1 MTCGKQAAHGELEA
15 GAIGSKALRAAALR
29 ALRLLVAAVDD
40 GDALAYFVPG
50 IVSGLSKAL
59 LAAGAALRRALVVG
73 HVAID
78 IMQINSANILGETVM
93 SKVRLQLAF
102 VVFTCLCWLQQLDM
116 PTPYGTISGT
126 GSPRRVQS
134 GRRESR
140 GTSGRQR
147 GCCGGHRRADGH
159 PAAHPLRPARTHNS
173 GGTGHIGSIEC
184 GCIADLITHLRGKQL
199 CSVLFVHGR

>member
-1 MTCGKQAAHGELEA
+1 MTCGEQAAHGELEA

-50 IVSGLSKAL
+50 VVSGLSKAL

-73 HVAID
+73 HDAID

-116 PTPYGTISGT
+116 PAPSGT
-126 GSPRRVQS
+126 M
-134 GRRESR
+134 SR
-140 GTSGRQR
+140 YWIPPQGPVRAARIARDQR
-147 GCCGGHRRADGH
+147 
-159 PAAHPLRPARTHNS
+159 PAAGLLWRPSAR
-173 GGTGHIGSIEC
+173 
-184 GCIADLITHLRGKQL
+184 
-199 CSVLFVHGR
+199 